1 MVKPIRKHELGVEK
15 EGTASLV
22 QSMLVTCASACGLSC
37 VRDQRRRLVDGTRA
51 SGGEPDLTLRL
62 LADHGRDQ
70 SPDRGDEAGRV
81 EEDNVLGS
89 GGVVVLVRVRASG

>member
-1 MVKPIRKHELGVEK
+1 
-15 EGTASLV
+15 
-22 QSMLVTCASACGLSC
+22 MLVTCASACGLSC
-37 VRDQRRRLVDGTRA
+37 VRDQGLRLVDGTRA

-89 GGVVVLVRVRASG
+89 GGVVVLIRVRASG

>member
-1 MVKPIRKHELGVEK
+1 
-15 EGTASLV
+15 
-22 QSMLVTCASACGLSC
+22 MLVTCASACGLSC
-37 VRDQRRRLVDGTRA
+37 VRNGRGLRLVDGTRA